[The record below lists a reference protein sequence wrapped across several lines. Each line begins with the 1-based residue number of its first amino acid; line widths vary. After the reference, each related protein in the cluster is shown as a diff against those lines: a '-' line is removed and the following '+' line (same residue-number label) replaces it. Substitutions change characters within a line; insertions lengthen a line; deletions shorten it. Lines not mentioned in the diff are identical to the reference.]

1 MPPRI
6 CLPQPGTSPNAIHAP
21 LPTWSPRYSTFLRD
35 WTRASSKDPSNAC
48 RGGMLVRS
56 WPLPPYRIYYR
67 RRDGYLE
74 VMRVYHQARQPITR

>member
-1 MPPRI
+1 
-6 CLPQPGTSPNAIHAP
+6 
-21 LPTWSPRYSTFLRD
+21 LRD